1 MTLLRIAPP
10 GAGNT
15 ELCNFYPKDKSRTE
29 QSHKDIS
36 NLLSQAEEELLEDPR
51 MERDLARLTPFSPHP
66 VYGTDTSPWGH
77 TPEVP
82 HGPP

>member
-15 ELCNFYPKDKSRTE
+15 ELCKFYAKDKSRTQ

-51 MERDLARLTPFSPHP
+51 MERDLARLTPF
-66 VYGTDTSPWGH
+66 
-77 TPEVP
+77 
-82 HGPP
+82 